1 MVTRAVLF
9 DLFGTLVRFSIRV
22 PVVRVAG
29 TERHTTMPWLED
41 AFRGELPDADFDGFM
56 QAIGEVTREI
66 IQARP
71 PEHLEVPSRVRF
83 ERALMQL
90 GLSPEAAGAHARRLS
105 LVHMRHLASSVEL
118 PAGHVELL
126 AALAPRFRLGLVS
139 NFDHADTARGL
150 LDRFGLSPFL
160 DPILIS
166 EDFGR
171 RKPHAAIFHE
181 ALKRIGVSA
190 AEAVY
195 VGDSAA
201 DDIVGATG
209 AGLRVV
215 WINVE
220 DRLLPQGSPAPT
232 ATIRSLPELAEF
244 LAADARR

>member
-22 PVVRVAG
+22 PVVRAAG
-29 TERHTTMPWLED
+29 TERHTTMPWLAD
-41 AFRGELPDADFDGFM
+41 AFRQELPDADFEGFM
-56 QAIGEVTREI
+56 QAIGEVTKEI
-66 IQARP
+66 IQARQ

-83 ERALMQL
+83 ERALTRL
-90 GLSPEAAGAHARRLS
+90 GLSPEAAAAHARPLS
-105 LVHMRHLASSVEL
+105 LVHMRHLAASVEL
-118 PAGHVELL
+118 PPGHLELL
-126 AALAPRFRLGLVS
+126 AELAPRFRLGLVS

-171 RKPHAAIFHE
+171 RKPHAAIFHA
-181 ALKRIGVSA
+181 ALKRIGASA
-190 AEAVY
+190 ADTVY
-195 VGDSAA
+195 VGDSAT

-215 WINVE
+215 WINAE
-220 DRLLPQGSPAPT
+220 GRPLPPGVPEPT
-232 ATIRSLPELAEF
+232 AMIRSLPELSEL
-244 LAADARR
+244 LASDRRS